1 MKRNIKIN
9 REEFC
14 KEWDLAPH
22 TWYIVM
28 MYFNN
33 EAAKEGKVMQIVK
46 GKIPGD
52 DKKWIDEK
60 IIGFWG

>member
-33 EAAKEGKVMQIVK
+33 EAAKEGKDMQVVK
-46 GKIPGD
+46 GKAPED
-52 DKKWIDEK
+52 D
-60 IIGFWG
+60 